1 MTLLDSVTNVLK
13 QYTSGSTPDAAN
25 AAEHFDQVAQTASPN
40 ALAEGL
46 SAMFKSDQ
54 TPAFGNMVGSLF
66 GQSNGEQKAGM
77 LNQLIAAVGP
87 STVAQMAGG
96 GALASLLGGGASQV
110 TPQQAQNISPE
121 VVQQIATHAEKTD
134 PSIVDRASAFYAE
147 HSTLVKTLGGAWV
160 THLEGG
166 ATASGHRNGHRHH
179 VIDEECRGH
188 HQSRTG
194 TKVRRSHFVGSATAG
209 VGLHHLAA
217 RGLAAPDRGLN
228 AFDAGFFDLERGRIL
243 GGRRILGHE
252 AREVLAQ
259 GSVAQ

>member
-25 AAEHFDQVAQTASPN
+25 ASEHFDQVAQTASPN

-46 SAMFKSDQ
+46 SAMFKSEQ

-96 GALASLLGGGASQV
+96 GMLASLLGGGASQI

-121 VVQQIATHAEKTD
+121 VVQQIATHAEKTN
-134 PSIVDRASAFYAE
+134 PSIVDMASEFYAQ
-147 HSTLVKTLGGAWV
+147 HSTLVKTLGSAALAV
-160 THLEGG
+160 AL
-166 ATASGHRNGHRHH
+166 A
-179 VIDEECRGH
+179 
-188 HQSRTG
+188 
-194 TKVRRSHFVGSATAG
+194 KVA
-209 VGLHHLAA
+209 
-217 RGLAAPDRGLN
+217 
-228 AFDAGFFDLERGRIL
+228 ERQR
-243 GGRRILGHE
+243 
-252 AREVLAQ
+252 A
-259 GSVAQ
+259 